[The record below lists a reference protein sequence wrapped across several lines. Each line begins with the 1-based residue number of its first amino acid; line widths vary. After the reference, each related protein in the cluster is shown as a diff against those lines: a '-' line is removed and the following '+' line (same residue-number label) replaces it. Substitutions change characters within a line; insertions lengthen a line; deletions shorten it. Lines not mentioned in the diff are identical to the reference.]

1 MDWFRS
7 HITRHPKRA
16 MVFGKT
22 LFLAGSIL
30 VMGAVFAR
38 AGLSNTNAQRVEAKQ
53 PPVQTLARVE
63 RSLRSALADLERLAV
78 MSLDTVDQEKLSLTL
93 SAARA
98 TLERISLAVRV

>member
-53 PPVQTLARVE
+53 PPVQTLAEAYPQYPTWLVPE
-63 RSLRSALADLERLAV
+63 GPTGFTIAAVLVLAGMAVIVLA
-78 MSLDTVDQEKLSLTL
+78 EK
-93 SAARA
+93 AAKR
-98 TLERISLAVRV
+98 